1 MSLVHES
8 IGSQLLDKTR
18 TGPLL
23 SLQGVHKSFPGVRAL
38 TDVSLQVE
46 AGEVHALVGEN
57 GAGKSTLMSI
67 ASGSLA
73 PESGTVH
80 ICGTA
85 LRNSSPRT
93 AHELGLGIVR
103 QIPALLPQLTVT
115 ENMELMRG
123 TRWIA
128 SQSRSRDWVRS
139 WLEPWQLDIDP
150 RSRLEELTVEHR
162 QVIEIA
168 RALAMQPKV
177 LILDE
182 PTEHLNVAESECLFG
197 QIRGLVGAGGA
208 VVYISH
214 RIPEVKQIADRI
226 TVLRDGEVRGTYLS
240 EDVDEGQIV
249 ARVIGRELST
259 AFPEKPEIT
268 SVLDGGLEVRDLQGD
283 GFGPVDLHVRPG
295 EIVGLAGVQ
304 GNGQSAFLRA
314 AAGLHPVASG
324 EVRVHHR
331 SIRTGSPT
339 AATDAGLACIPA
351 DRHGEGVFLPLD
363 VEENIALG
371 DLLQVSRAG
380 WMSKSKVRNSAVQAA
395 ARFEVRAPALTT
407 PLRLLSGGNQQ
418 KILFARTSLAK
429 PTVLLVEEPTQGVD
443 AGARVEIY
451 TILRELADSG
461 SSVVVLSSD
470 NLELAGLCERVIIFS
485 RGQIISE
492 LTGDAISEE
501 AITTAALS
509 STSVRARF
517 QCEPKPRSAT
527 RWMRG
532 DYAPSVVL
540 ALIAIVLGIYVAS
553 QDEFF
558 LTARNLTPLLALLAP
573 LALVALAQTTAMLGG
588 GLDLSVGP
596 LSGFLLVIASFYV
609 VDDVPGG
616 WLLIGFALIVVLAL
630 AVGAA
635 NGVTVQWLKINAVIA
650 TLVMFMLLRGI
661 SLTLRE
667 VPDGVI
673 DSGVVSFVGHRFGP
687 IPASIIVTVAFVLL
701 LEVLLRRSRAGMSLR
716 AIGSDESAA
725 AAVGIRVARL
735 RLLSF
740 VLTSLLVVP
749 VSLLLMVQVGIGD
762 PATGLTYTLA
772 SITAVVLG
780 GACVTGGRGTY
791 VGSFFGALL
800 ITEVQSATTFL
811 GLGGAWQYWLM
822 GALLLGA
829 AVVFTRVGATRGT
842 G

>member
-1 MSLVHES
+1 VPNSP
-8 IGSQLLDKTR
+8 GA
-18 TGPLL
+18 GPLL
-23 SLQGVHKSFPGVRAL
+23 SLEGVHKSFPGVRAL

-73 PESGTVH
+73 PDSGSVHIQGTV
-80 ICGTA
+80 
-85 LRNSSPRT
+85 LRTSSPRM

-103 QIPALLPQLTVT
+103 QIPALLPQLTVM

-128 SQSRSRDWVRS
+128 SMSRSRDWVRS

-150 RSRLEELTVEHR
+150 RSRLEQLTVEHR

-168 RALAMQPKV
+168 RALAMQPQV

-182 PTEHLNVAESECLFG
+182 PTEHLNVAESDCLFR
-197 QIRGLVGAGGA
+197 QIRELVGAGGA

-259 AFPEKPEIT
+259 AFPEKPGVT
-268 SVLDGGLEVRDLQGD
+268 SVLDGGVEVRDLQGE
-283 GFGPVDLHVRPG
+283 GFGPVSLHVRPG

-314 AAGLHPVASG
+314 VAGVHPAASG
-324 EVRVHHR
+324 VVGVHHR
-331 SIRTGSPT
+331 SVRTGSST
-339 AATDAGLACIPA
+339 AATDAGIAFIPA
-351 DRHGEGVFLPLD
+351 DRHNEGVFLPLD

-371 DLLQVSRAG
+371 DLFQVSRAG
-380 WMSKSKVRNSAVQAA
+380 WVSQAKVHALAAQAA
-395 ARFEVRAPALTT
+395 ARFEVKTPGLTT
-407 PLRLLSGGNQQ
+407 PLRSLSGGNQQ
-418 KILFARTSLAK
+418 KILFARTSLAR

-451 TILRELADSG
+451 SILREAADG
-461 SSVVVLSSD
+461 GAAVVVLSSD
-470 NLELAGLCERVIIFS
+470 NIELAGLCERVVIFS
-485 RGQIISE
+485 RGQVISE

-509 STSVRARF
+509 STSVRARN
-517 QCEPKPRSAT
+517 QTARRPRSAPT
-527 RWMRG
+527 WMRG
-532 DYAPSVVL
+532 DYAPSLVLAIIAVVL
-540 ALIAIVLGIYVAS
+540 GLYVAT

-573 LALVALAQTTAMLGG
+573 LALVSVAQTTAMLGG

-609 VDDVPGG
+609 IDDVPGG
-616 WLLIGFALIVVLAL
+616 WLVIGFVLLVVLAL

-635 NGVTVQWLKINAVIA
+635 NGAMVQWLKINAVIA
-650 TLVMFMLLRGI
+650 TLVVFMLLRGI

-673 DSGVVSFVGHRFGP
+673 DAGVVAFVGHRFGP
-687 IPASIIVTVAFVLL
+687 VPASIILTVAFVLL

-716 AIGSDESAA
+716 AIGSDVDAA
-725 AAVGIRVARL
+725 AAVGIRVAPVRF
-735 RLLSF
+735 LSF
-740 VLTSLLVVP
+740 VMTSLLVVP

-780 GACVTGGRGTY
+780 GARVMGGRGTY
-791 VGSFFGALL
+791 VGAFVGALL
-800 ITEVQSATTFL
+800 ITEVQSAMTFL

-829 AVVFTRVGATRGT
+829 AVLFTRVGAARGLA
-842 G
+842 